1 MTTTIQPWKL
11 GTFVIL
17 TALTVV
23 GTAFYVGYNRM
34 QRGSVTRVTY
44 FDESVQ
50 GLEIGAPVKMRGVTI
65 GRVSDITI
73 AADQRLVRVDSEV
86 YVDLLDRIGL
96 IDVVSEDS
104 TEPLVVPEN
113 LRVQLASS
121 GITGVK
127 FLLVDFFNTPPPPLE
142 LAFTPPIDYVPSI
155 PSTLKSLEEGVNSVA
170 VQLPQLLSRA
180 ETLLVTADSK
190 LGELNLGP
198 LSERMEAAFDQLAGV
213 LGESSA
219 PGQSGLMDE
228 LRGAV
233 TDLRGTLAS
242 ADRVMRSLEGD
253 SGVLA
258 QAVGALDGAGERVEE
273 LAGNADRLVTRLDGL
288 TGQAAEALGGV
299 DAPGMAGEL
308 RELSSRLGT
317 LATEAEATLTS
328 VRGWVDRGGALPVQA
343 SNALRQLDGTLAA
356 VRRLADYFER
366 QPGALMRGRVRETS
380 SPSNTDQ

>member
-1 MTTTIQPWKL
+1 MTARIQPWKL
-11 GTFVIL
+11 GLFVIL
-17 TALTVV
+17 TGLTLI
-23 GTAFYVGYNRM
+23 GTAFYVGYSRV
-34 QRGSVTRVTY
+34 QRHSVKRVTY

-73 AADQRLVRVDSEV
+73 AADQRLVRVDADL

-96 IDVVSEDS
+96 IDVVNENS
-104 TEPLVVPEN
+104 TEPLVVPEQ
-113 LRVQLASS
+113 LRVKLAST

-142 LAFTPPIDYVPSI
+142 LAFTPPIEYVPSI
-155 PSTLKSLEEGVNSVA
+155 PSTLKSLEDGVNSVA

-180 ETLLVTADSK
+180 ESLLVTADSK
-190 LGELNLGP
+190 LGDLNLGP
-198 LSERMEAAFDQLAGV
+198 LSRRMEDALDRIVGA
-213 LGESSA
+213 LGESRPS
-219 PGQSGLMDE
+219 GQPGLMDE
-228 LRGAV
+228 LRSAV

-242 ADRVMRSLEGD
+242 ADRVLRSLEGET
-253 SGVLA
+253 GVLA
-258 QAVGALDGAGERVEE
+258 QAVGALDGAGERVEQ
-273 LAGNADRLVTRLDGL
+273 LAGNADQLVTRLDGL
-288 TGQAAEALGGV
+288 TGQAAEVLGGV
-299 DAPGMAGEL
+299 DATGMASDL
-308 RELSSRLGT
+308 RSLSARLGT
-317 LATEAEATLTS
+317 LATEAEATLVS

-380 SPSNTDQ
+380 SPSNTPQ